1 MVILIKKGT
10 LVDPANGINEKRNI
24 FIEDGIIKSND
35 LSDIEAEKMA
45 ENVTEDFGL
54 QVIDASGLVV
64 MPGFIDLHVHFRDP
78 GLTAKEDIVTG
89 SMAAAAGGVT
99 SVCPMPNT
107 KPVIDNAELVRYEI
121 EKGREAGFTNVLPIG
136 AVTLSQEG
144 KVLADQKAMKE
155 AGAVAISEDGKSVMD
170 IAVYREAMKQA
181 AANDVL
187 IMAHCE
193 DKNLVAGGVM
203 NAGKKQEEL
212 GLPGITN
219 AVENVIAARDI
230 FLAGETGARLHL
242 CHCSTEASVE
252 LVRLAKKL
260 GYAVT
265 AEVCPHHFTLTDD
278 DIPGNDAMW
287 KMNPPLRS
295 KKDVEALIEGLADG
309 TMDVIST
316 DHAPHTAEEKSRGF
330 ENSPFGIVGLE
341 TSFALGY
348 TYLVK
353 TGRLSLSALVEK
365 MSANPARILG
375 IKKGNLGVSMP
386 ADIAIADIDNEYTVN
401 PEEFYSKGKNTPYA
415 GAKLY
420 GKIKYTI
427 LGGKTVYPFR

>member
-1 MVILIKKGT
+1 MEILIKNGT

-24 FIEDGIIKSND
+24 LVEDGIVKSND

-219 AVENVIAARDI
+219 AVEDVIAARDI

-278 DIPGNDAMW
+278 DIPRNDAMW

-353 TGRLSLSALVEK
+353 TGKLSLSELVEK

-420 GKIKYTI
+420 GKIKYTL

>member
-1 MVILIKKGT
+1 MVILIKNGT

-219 AVENVIAARDI
+219 AVEDVIAARDI

-260 GYAVT
+260 GYTVT

-278 DIPGNDAMW
+278 DIPCNDAMW

-353 TGRLSLSALVEK
+353 TGKLSLSELVEK

-375 IKKGNLGVSMP
+375 IKKGSLGVSMP

>member
-1 MVILIKKGT
+1 MEILIKNGM

-24 FIEDGIIKSND
+24 LVEDGIVKSND

-219 AVENVIAARDI
+219 AVEDVIAARDI

-278 DIPGNDAMW
+278 DIPRNDAMW

-427 LGGKTVYPFR
+427 LGGKMVYPFR